1 MPATSSESM
10 KAGNHTFAIAN
21 KPSGL
26 ALFKRSDRGQGLSSI
41 DGLLQPQKGQPDTFT
56 SVRVVTNTT
65 PSKVRITTVSARA
78 ISPHKLNT
86 GPGSQSRFMDDN
98 ALL

>member
-10 KAGNHTFAIAN
+10 KAGSHTIAIAN
-21 KPSGL
+21 KPFGL

-41 DGLLQPQKGQPDTFT
+41 DGLFQPRECQPDTFT
-56 SVRVVTNTT
+56 RVRVVTNTT
-65 PSKVRITTVSARA
+65 PSKVRITTVFARA
-78 ISPHKLNT
+78 ISPHNLNT
-86 GPGSQSRFMDDN
+86 KPASQSRFMDDN